1 MALVELMM
9 ATGIFLAAGACSLQL
24 WSSSARASHQLGAEQ
39 RVLLQMDGQLLRLRA
54 HWLQAASRPLAPLG
68 CQAASDWMVQTAAGL
83 DTPPGLTQDL
93 TRLPAG
99 NGLAVAL
106 RSEAVELERRRVFA
120 PAALGL
126 CDAEGEG

>member
-24 WSSSARASHQLGAEQ
+24 WASSARASHQLGAEQ

-68 CQAASDWMVQTAAGL
+68 CQAASDWMVQAAAGL

-93 TRLPAG
+93 T
-99 NGLAVAL
+99 VAL

-126 CDAEGEG
+126 CDGEGEG